1 MTYKLPEHTVEKGV
15 DVVLTFVEPLTADVA
30 TLVHRHLRGKYP
42 GAGIATT
49 GDRLVTVT
57 LAPRPARRPPTRT
70 ARSALGSRRKPE

>member
-15 DVVLTFVEPLTADVA
+15 HDVVLTFVEPLTAADA

-49 GDRLVTVT
+49 GERLVTVT
-57 LAPRPARRPPTRT
+57 PVATSRPRKST
-70 ARSALGSRRKPE
+70 RKPA

>member
-1 MTYKLPEHTVEKGV
+1 MTYELPEHTVEKGV
-15 DVVLTFVEPLTADVA
+15 HDVVLTFVEPLTAAVA

-57 LAPRPARRPPTRT
+57 PIATSRPAS
-70 ARSALGSRRKPE
+70 RSRSRKT

>member
-49 GDRLVTVT
+49 GDRLVTVGP
-57 LAPRPARRPPTRT
+57 LVRRRSTR
-70 ARSALGSRRKPE
+70 RST

>member
-1 MTYKLPEHTVEKGV
+1 MTYKLPEHTIHKGDDV
-15 DVVLTFVEPLTADVA
+15 VVLTFVEPLTADDA

-57 LAPRPARRPPTRT
+57 PVATSRPRKSTRKT
-70 ARSALGSRRKPE
+70 P

>member
-15 DVVLTFVEPLTADVA
+15 HDVVLTFVEPLTAADA

-42 GAGIATT
+42 GASIATT

-57 LAPRPARRPPTRT
+57 PVAISRPASRSRTRKT
-70 ARSALGSRRKPE
+70 

>member
-1 MTYKLPEHTVEKGV
+1 MTYKLPEHTIDKGAHEH
-15 DVVLTFVEPLTADVA
+15 VLTFAEPLTAADA

-57 LAPRPARRPPTRT
+57 PVATSRPRKSTRKT
-70 ARSALGSRRKPE
+70 P

>member
-15 DVVLTFVEPLTADVA
+15 HDVVLTFTEPLTAADA

-57 LAPRPARRPPTRT
+57 LIATSRPASRSRTRKT
-70 ARSALGSRRKPE
+70 

>member
-1 MTYKLPEHTVEKGV
+1 MTYKLPEHTVEKG
-15 DVVLTFVEPLTADVA
+15 DDALVLTFTEPLTAADA

-57 LAPRPARRPPTRT
+57 PVARR
-70 ARSALGSRRKPE
+70 RSTTRKPA

>member
-1 MTYKLPEHTVEKGV
+1 MTYELPEHTTHKGD
-15 DVVLTFVEPLTADVA
+15 DVVVLAFAEPLTAADA

-57 LAPRPARRPPTRT
+57 PAARRRSTTRKAT
-70 ARSALGSRRKPE
+70 

>member
-15 DVVLTFVEPLTADVA
+15 DVVLTFVEPLTAADA
-30 TLVHRHLRGKYP
+30 TLVHRHLQGKYP

-57 LAPRPARRPPTRT
+57 PVATS
-70 ARSALGSRRKPE
+70 RSASRSRTRKT